1 MHPGN
6 VPTCLEGLSQI
17 EEMLIAR
24 ACPIMCA
31 FRLKGG
37 QRGYSG
43 HVLNLPQDLQGFLD
57 KLPCYISDLPVILIR
72 RHGCDNTHKDC
83 RVRRDHVLAA
93 LLWLKQNNPFY
104 KNIEINLSA
113 LNALPLDGIPENIL
127 DVEEQPQSHYT
138 PEVQEEITTGTI
150 LLAIII

>member
-6 VPTCLEGLSQI
+6 VPTCLEGLSQV

-24 ACPIMCA
+24 ACPIMCV

-57 KLPCYISDLPVILIR
+57 KLPCPVSDIPVIMIR
-72 RHGCDNTHKDC
+72 RHGSDNTHKDC
-83 RVRRDHVLAA
+83 RVRRDRVLAA
-93 LLWLKQNNPFY
+93 LLWLKEHNPFY
-104 KNIEINLSA
+104 SNIEIDMPV
-113 LNALPLDGIPENIL
+113 LNTLPLNGIPEDILNI
-127 DVEEQPQSHYT
+127 EEQSQSH
-138 PEVQEEITTGTI
+138 EVQEENTTGR
-150 LLAIII
+150 